1 MKVEITREEQA
12 PPPAAIT
19 LTLNEKEARA
29 VQSLLYGRDWYAT
42 ADRLGAG
49 ETMRQMHDDLEAEMI
64 ANGIPVVGT
73 GREFRTA
80 RIVTV

>member
-1 MKVEITREEQA
+1 MKVEITRKA
-12 PPPAAIT
+12 PPPATIT

-29 VQSLLYGRDWYAT
+29 VQSLLYGRDWYKT
-42 ADRLGAG
+42 ADQLGAG
-49 ETMRQMHDDLEAEMI
+49 GTMRQMHDDLEAEMI

-73 GREFRTA
+73 AREFRTA